1 MMGLMLRR
9 ELRLAARRPIDAGLP
24 VAFLLLAACLFP
36 LGLGPEPEQLRRMA
50 PGVLWVLALLAS
62 LMSLHSLYASDA
74 QDGSLDQLLL
84 PPHSAWRLAAVK
96 ALAHWLTQALPL
108 LLATPL
114 LGLMYGMQADRL
126 GLLMLSLLLGTPT
139 LSLLGN
145 LAAALTLGLRNG
157 ALLNLL
163 IVLPLAV
170 PTLIFGCGAVGA
182 LEAGLPYDGHLSLLA
197 ALLIGGLLAFPLAT
211 AAALRIAL
219 T

>member
-1 MMGLMLRR
+1 MTWLLLQR
-9 ELRLAARRPIDAGLP
+9 ELRLAARKPVDAGLP
-24 VAFLLLAACLFP
+24 VAFLLMAASLFP
-36 LGLGPEPEQLRRMA
+36 LGLGPEPDQLRRMA

-62 LMSLHSLYASDA
+62 LLSLHSLYASDA
-74 QDGSLDQLLL
+74 QDGCLDQLLL

-96 ALAHWLTQALPL
+96 ALAHWLSQTLPL
-108 LLATPL
+108 LLLTPL
-114 LGLMYGMQADRL
+114 LGLMYGMHGASL

-170 PTLIFGCGAVGA
+170 PTLIFGSGAVSA
-182 LEAGLPYDGHLSLLA
+182 YEAGLPFDGHLSLQA
-197 ALLIGGLLAFPLAT
+197 ALLIAAMLALPAAT

-219 T
+219 I